1 LLIKVKLTE
10 KIQPGVKLGFEME
23 TIVGMETDHKINE
36 VDKLGYGPLING
48 MRAISKQKSLFSAHN
63 FLIQFFPQLGSLGN
77 KISL

>member
-36 VDKLGYGPLING
+36 VDK
-48 MRAISKQKSLFSAHN
+48 
-63 FLIQFFPQLGSLGN
+63 IQFFPQLGSLGN